1 MATTINTYLDSVK
14 IITADSLSALETAIN
29 TYIAGLS
36 GKYATRVDLDLTATS
51 IKVSG
56 SAKQTNQYVA
66 LVEVLGTTTTD

>member
-1 MATTINTYLDSVK
+1 MATT
-14 IITADSLSALETAIN
+14 IN

-36 GKYATRVDLDLTATS
+36 GKFATRVDLDLTATS